1 LFSSPQELNMV
12 RLLPKEVPA
21 MRSLPEF
28 VVEPIADAL
37 LPWGDPYIIKLAQA
51 LEREAREQIEAA
63 FRETEEDWDA
73 ADFGQH
79 DPLARRGLNRMATW
93 AVR

>member
-1 LFSSPQELNMV
+1 M
-12 RLLPKEVPA
+12 LPKEVPA

-28 VVEPIADAL
+28 VIEPVADAL

-63 FRETEEDWDA
+63 FRETEDDWGDL
-73 ADFGQH
+73 DFGQ
-79 DPLARRGLNRMATW
+79 DEPLARRGSNRLPAW

>member
-1 LFSSPQELNMV
+1 M
-12 RLLPKEVPA
+12 LPKEAPA

-28 VVEPIADAL
+28 VIEPVADAL

-63 FRETEEDWDA
+63 FRETEEDWGDA
-73 ADFGQH
+73 NFGQCE
-79 DPLARRGLNRMATW
+79 PLARRGVNRLATW